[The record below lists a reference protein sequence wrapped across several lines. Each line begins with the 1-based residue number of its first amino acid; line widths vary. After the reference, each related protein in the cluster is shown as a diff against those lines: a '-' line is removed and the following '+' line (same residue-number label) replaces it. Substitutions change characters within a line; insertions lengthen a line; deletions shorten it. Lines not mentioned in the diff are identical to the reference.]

1 MKWIGQHIV
10 DLIARFRNKVFF
22 LDKVDFS
29 EDVTFYQPVNN
40 SDPSISLGANDNERL
55 RIQMLYQGTTTQT
68 AQIVQF
74 TTLTESA
81 TANDGKFNFKVDD
94 VSILNIQDGGVDL
107 YASKGISIDGVDIL
121 TDNGSGTATLNNI
134 DALDATTIST
144 FNAALTAGDITSVS
158 AGVGLSGGGTSGAV
172 ELNVT
177 AAQAGITS
185 LGTLTALQVD
195 NININGD
202 TITASDDLTIVA
214 TGNDISID
222 TDHFDITSSSSS
234 KPIVRLTTTGTTKD
248 QSSELRFIKDGA
260 DTEDGENLGQITFY
274 GEDEGNNLTQFSK
287 IVGEISE
294 SDEGDEAGKLTLF
307 VAESDSTTTAQSP
320 GLIIEGEHATDG
332 QVDVT
337 IANGAASTTTVA
349 GNLQVVGGNITG
361 TTDSDIQIDSDE
373 NIILNV
379 DADND
384 ASNQLIKFADNG
396 TDMYTFNVAKAIT
409 QVTSLSPSTSFI
421 STQDTT
427 AGSILAFI
435 KQRIDSTTQIGEA
448 GDVIGNIYWQSYNDG
463 TPAKKTFAHMFGEI
477 ADPVTGA
484 EAGNL
489 TLQVASYDGVLT
501 NGLQLLGDTNADGEV
516 DVTIAAGAAST
527 TTVAGSLVVTGET
540 VSSPGRLRLNPAAGN
555 DILLDGTI
563 SVDAGVVTGAT
574 SITSTAFV
582 GTLSTASQPN
592 VTTLAGLTSLGAA
605 GATTDIAAGDLT
617 MYNAVNNGN
626 PTISLGS
633 SATNRFEIKTAYNSG
648 AQTIDEVYF
657 STYTTSGSA
666 NDGRYIWEVD
676 EVELARMLDSG
687 LVVYGNCN
695 ISDASAVF
703 SCTNSATSSATEG
716 GKLLLSSNDGA
727 AMGQDHRLGIIT
739 FEGAEDASNT
749 ITVGAQIEAFCD
761 LGWSAGENGARMVF
775 STTDGNAST
784 STVLTLDSD
793 KLATFTGAVT
803 STGTLTTGG
812 TIELG
817 HASDTTL
824 ARSAAGVVTIEG
836 NQIVT
841 EGDVS
846 VASGSSTPI
855 AMRVARRT
863 ITQAEMNDLHNTPIA
878 IVPALGANLVAIPVN
893 GTVFVDRAANQ
904 TVSAQLVIGY
914 GSSTFTNSI
923 YLFKRFHHNISTDF
937 HYGLDMYLGNWGT
950 SMTAGVNTAINASA
964 DTAYTNNAFTSVDV
978 YINYYVIDRS

>member
-40 SDPSISLGANDNERL
+40 SDPSISIGANDNERL
-55 RIQMLYQGTTTQT
+55 RIQMLYQGTATQT

-74 TTLTESA
+74 TTFTESA
-81 TANDGKFNFKVDD
+81 TANDGKYNFKVDS
-94 VSILNIQDGGVDL
+94 VSILNIQDSGIDL
-107 YASKGISIDGVDIL
+107 YAGKGISIDGVDIL

-144 FNAALTAGDITSVS
+144 FNAALTAGDITGVS
-158 AGVGLSGGGTSGAV
+158 AGVGLSGGGTSGTV
-172 ELNVT
+172 ELNVD

-307 VAESDSTTTAQSP
+307 VAESDSTDTAQSP

-349 GNLQVVGGNITG
+349 GNLQVVGGNIIG

-384 ASNQLIKFADNG
+384 GSNQLIKFADNG
-396 TDMYTFNVAKAIT
+396 TDVFTFNIGKGVASVEAATPSI
-409 QVTSLSPSTSFI
+409 QLTSTVDSALGSTLTF
-421 STQDTT
+421 T
-427 AGSILAFI
+427 
-435 KQRIDSTTQIGEA
+435 KQRIDSTTQIGEV
-448 GDVIGNIYWQSYNDG
+448 GDDLGAIHWKGYNDG
-463 TPAKKTFAHMFGEI
+463 TPAQKTFAHMLGEI

-527 TTVAGSLVVTGET
+527 TTIAGTLTMG
-540 VSSPGRLRLNPAAGN
+540 
-555 DILLDGTI
+555 
-563 SVDAGVVTGAT
+563 
-574 SITSTAFV
+574 STA
-582 GTLSTASQPN
+582 
-592 VTTLAGLTSLGAA
+592 
-605 GATTDIAAGDLT
+605 
-617 MYNAVNNGN
+617 
-626 PTISLGS
+626 TI
-633 SATNRFEIKTAYNSG
+633 NNSG
-648 AQTIDEVYF
+648 VWVGGVIPSAKLDTD
-657 STYTTSGSA
+657 TAHLTT
-666 NDGRYIWEVD
+666 
-676 EVELARMLDSG
+676 
-687 LVVYGNCN
+687 
-695 ISDASAVF
+695 
-703 SCTNSATSSATEG
+703 T
-716 GKLLLSSNDGA
+716 
-727 AMGQDHRLGIIT
+727 Q
-739 FEGAEDASNT
+739 
-749 ITVGAQIEAFCD
+749 
-761 LGWSAGENGARMVF
+761 
-775 STTDGNAST
+775 
-784 STVLTLDSD
+784 
-793 KLATFTGAVT
+793 TFTGAKTFDEDIVGKTTKERWVKNIAYVVNAGTTEYFIPMVGASENSNVANGT
-803 STGTLTTGG
+803 SAMLMPAPGKLLKAH
-812 TIELG
+812 IR
-817 HASDTTL
+817 ASLNLHTSSN
-824 ARSAAGVVTIEG
+824 AVTIRMLNWDVDEVH
-836 NQIVT
+836 NSSNDSTMCSVT
-841 EGDVS
+841 QTGPTNVQVGVFDFIDNLD
-846 VASGSSTPI
+846 SGVGAESSSFTAGEI
-855 AMRVARRT
+855 
-863 ITQAEMNDLHNTPIA
+863 
-878 IVPALGANLVAIPVN
+878 VAIGVEHSQAIAN
-893 GTVFVDRAANQ
+893 AKYWVTLVFEMDWA
-904 TVSAQLVIGY
+904 GY
-914 GSSTFTNSI
+914 
-923 YLFKRFHHNISTDF
+923 
-937 HYGLDMYLGNWGT
+937 
-950 SMTAGVNTAINASA
+950 
-964 DTAYTNNAFTSVDV
+964 
-978 YINYYVIDRS
+978 

>member
-1 MKWIGQHIV
+1 LKWIGQHIV
-10 DLIARFRNKVFF
+10 DLIAKFRNKVFF

-81 TANDGKFNFKVDD
+81 TAHDGKYNFKVDN
-94 VSILNIQDGGVDL
+94 VSILNIQDGGIDL
-107 YASKGISIDGVDIL
+107 YAGKGISIDGVDIL

-222 TDHFDITSSSSS
+222 TDHFDITSSSSP
-234 KPIVRLTTTGTTKD
+234 KPILRLTTTGTTKD

-307 VAESDSTTTAQSP
+307 VAESDSTTSTQSP

-349 GNLQVVGGNITG
+349 GNLQVVGGNIIG

-384 ASNQLIKFADNG
+384 GSNQLIKFADNG
-396 TDMYTFNVAKAIT
+396 TDVFTFNIGKGIASVEAATPSI
-409 QVTSLSPSTSFI
+409 QLTSTVDSAAGNGLSFV
-421 STQDTT
+421 
-427 AGSILAFI
+427 

-448 GDVIGNIYWQSYNDG
+448 GDDIGNIYWQSYNDG
-463 TPAKKTFAHMFGEI
+463 TPAKKTFAHMLGEI

-489 TLQVASYDGVLT
+489 TLAVASYDGVLT

-527 TTVAGSLVVTGET
+527 TTIAGTLTMGSTATINNSGVVQVAAQTVIDHDQLANFTVSEHFTQANITTVGTIGTGEW
-540 VSSPGRLRLNPAAGN
+540 R
-555 DILLDGTI
+555 GT
-563 SVDAGVVTGAT
+563 
-574 SITSTAFV
+574 
-582 GTLSTASQPN
+582 
-592 VTTLAGLTSLGAA
+592 
-605 GATTDIAAGDLT
+605 
-617 MYNAVNNGN
+617 AV
-626 PTISLGS
+626 
-633 SATNRFEIKTAYNSG
+633 A
-648 AQTIDEVYF
+648 
-657 STYTTSGSA
+657 STYLDADTAHLTT
-666 NDGRYIWEVD
+666 
-676 EVELARMLDSG
+676 
-687 LVVYGNCN
+687 
-695 ISDASAVF
+695 
-703 SCTNSATSSATEG
+703 T
-716 GKLLLSSNDGA
+716 
-727 AMGQDHRLGIIT
+727 Q
-739 FEGAEDASNT
+739 
-749 ITVGAQIEAFCD
+749 
-761 LGWSAGENGARMVF
+761 
-775 STTDGNAST
+775 
-784 STVLTLDSD
+784 
-793 KLATFTGAVT
+793 TFTGAKTFDEDIVGKTTKERWVKNIAYVVNAGTTEYFIPMVGASENSNVANGT
-803 STGTLTTGG
+803 SAMLMPAPGKLLKAH
-812 TIELG
+812 IR
-817 HASDTTL
+817 ASLNLHTSSN
-824 ARSAAGVVTIEG
+824 AVTIRMLNWDVDEVH
-836 NQIVT
+836 NNSNDSTMCSVT
-841 EGDVS
+841 QTGPTNVQVGVFDFIDNLD
-846 VASGSSTPI
+846 SGVGAESSSFTAGEI
-855 AMRVARRT
+855 
-863 ITQAEMNDLHNTPIA
+863 
-878 IVPALGANLVAIPVN
+878 VAIGVEHSQ
-893 GTVFVDRAANQ
+893 AIANAKYWV
-904 TVSAQLVIGY
+904 TLV
-914 GSSTFTNSI
+914 
-923 YLFKRFHHNISTDF
+923 
-937 HYGLDMYLGNWGT
+937 
-950 SMTAGVNTAINASA
+950 
-964 DTAYTNNAFTSVDV
+964 
-978 YINYYVIDRS
+978 